1 MRICVPAAMHG
12 MRVGWERAM
21 NAAIGGTALLA
32 LALGG
37 QVRGAGIETSTAVVA
52 DGSNAVL
59 TIANFVRIQRFILAQ
74 GKRKTYSNMYND
86 NPFWAFPGFN
96 AYLNPPDQR
105 NIDCAIGKSEFN
117 ELVIQAAAPQPA
129 NQHWS
134 NPGPLT
140 QYWRISLDATKKELC
155 VRQDYSKTDP
165 QALVQEAAEY
175 FRVAL
180 AEIDRLTGSGES
192 GRQDAAPGK

>member
-1 MRICVPAAMHG
+1 MTAG
-12 MRVGWERAM
+12 
-21 NAAIGGTALLA
+21 IGGTALLA

-37 QVRGAGIETSTAVVA
+37 QVPGAGARVESSTAVVP
-52 DGSNAVL
+52 DGSHAVL
-59 TIANFVRIQRFILAQ
+59 TIANFVRIKRFILAQ
-74 GKRKTYSNMYND
+74 GKRKTYCNMYND

-96 AYLNPPDQR
+96 AYLNPTGGQESIPSM
-105 NIDCAIGKSEFN
+105 IGRSEFN
-117 ELVIQAAAPQPA
+117 ELVIEAAVAQPA
-129 NQHWS
+129 NQYWS

-140 QYWRISLDATKKELC
+140 QYWRISLDATKKELR

-180 AEIDRLTGSGES
+180 AEIDRLTVSAES
-192 GRQDAAPGK
+192 GSQDAGAGK

>member
-1 MRICVPAAMHG
+1 MI
-12 MRVGWERAM
+12 
-21 NAAIGGTALLA
+21 AAIGGVAFLA

-37 QVRGAGIETSTAVVA
+37 QACRSGAEISTAVVP
-52 DGSNAVL
+52 DGSSSVL
-59 TIANFVRIQRFILAQ
+59 TIANFVRIKRFILAQ

-86 NPFWAFPGFN
+86 NPYWAFPKFT

-105 NIDCAIGKSEFN
+105 NIDSDIAESEFN

-134 NPGPLT
+134 NPGPIT
-140 QYWRISLDATKKELC
+140 QYSLISLDAAKKELR
-155 VRQDYSKTDP
+155 VRRDCSRTDP
-165 QALVQEAAEY
+165 RVLVQEAAEY

-180 AEIDRLTGSGES
+180 AEIDKLTGNGEP
-192 GRQDAAPGK
+192 GRQDAVPGR